1 MKGLKVVDRKLR
13 LPIVILSLILIYLSA
28 CSTSPP
34 ISTVAPSIDTMPTTP
49 PSLVASD
56 IVYASSLQEDGDS
69 WRLDVYAPKDTGNL
83 PVVVFL
89 HGAQSRKGGHIQ
101 DSQIIA
107 ESGAIVYALDWPT
120 WIVDLAERENG
131 KGFREMYEV
140 VACGIRFAKTTAPD
154 YGGDPSN
161 VTLIGFSY
169 GGYMGSWITLGAD
182 TIDSSWDSY
191 AANNEGPPVQV
202 DCVSDQAS
210 IKVDAFIGIG
220 GVYFWTEKLQERNQE
235 VWEIVSP
242 LTHLGSELD
251 IPIRLLQGE
260 RDTTAKPEISE
271 EFRDILLDAGYDIQ
285 LIMYDGVHRV
295 PAELTAEIVQ
305 ELAGGN
311 K

>member
-1 MKGLKVVDRKLR
+1 MVDTKLR
-13 LPIVILSLILIYLSA
+13 LPIVILSLILISLSA

-34 ISTVAPSIDTMPTTP
+34 ISTIAPSINTMPTTP

-56 IVYASSLQEDGDS
+56 IVYASSLHEDGGS
-69 WRLDVYAPKDTGNL
+69 WRLDVYGPKDTGNL

-89 HGAQSRKGGHIQ
+89 PGFQSRKEGHIQ
-101 DSQIIA
+101 DSQVIA
-107 ESGAIVYALDWPT
+107 ESGALVYTLDWPT

-140 VACGIRFAKTTAPD
+140 VACGIRFVKTTAPD

-161 VTLIGFSY
+161 VTLIGHSY
-169 GGYMGSWITLGAD
+169 GGYLGSWITLGAD

-191 AANNEGPPVQV
+191 AANNNGPTVQV
-202 DCVSDQAS
+202 DCVSDPAS

-220 GVYFWTEKLQERNQE
+220 GVYFWAEPIQERNQGL
-235 VWEIVSP
+235 WEIVSP
-242 LTHLGSELD
+242 TSHLGSKLD
-251 IPIRLLQGE
+251 KPIRLLQGE
-260 RDTTAKPEISE
+260 RDTTSKPEISE
-271 EFRDILLDAGYDIQ
+271 EFRDILLKAGYDTK
-285 LIMYDGVHRV
+285 LIMYDGTHRV
-295 PAELTAEIVQ
+295 PAELTAKIVQ